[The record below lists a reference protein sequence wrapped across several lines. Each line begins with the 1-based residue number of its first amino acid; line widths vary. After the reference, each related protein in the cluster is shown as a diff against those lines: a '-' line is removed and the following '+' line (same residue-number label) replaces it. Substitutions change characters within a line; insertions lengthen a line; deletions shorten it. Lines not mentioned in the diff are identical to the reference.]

1 MTKLI
6 NCFLT
11 CSGLGR
17 AWILSCKDGVS
28 TVPKQNFKFSV
39 KKKTASAIVTKVDL
53 FYLYVLTLMCNFVT
67 QFRRKTAEL
76 PIEHRILNFSKRQ
89 EF

>member
-1 MTKLI
+1 MLRYPQYSEIEDILEYGQKCSNTYIFFFFQRELNIYTHVTKLI

-39 KKKTASAIVTKVDL
+39 K
-53 FYLYVLTLMCNFVT
+53 T
-67 QFRRKTAEL
+67 QL
-76 PIEHRILNFSKRQ
+76 HQQS
-89 EF
+89 

>member
-1 MTKLI
+1 MLSYPQYSEIEDNLEYGQKCNHIFFFLKGVKHIYTCDQA
-6 NCFLT
+6 NNSFLT

-39 KKKTASAIVTKVDL
+39 KNQLHQQS
-53 FYLYVLTLMCNFVT
+53 
-67 QFRRKTAEL
+67 
-76 PIEHRILNFSKRQ
+76 
-89 EF
+89 